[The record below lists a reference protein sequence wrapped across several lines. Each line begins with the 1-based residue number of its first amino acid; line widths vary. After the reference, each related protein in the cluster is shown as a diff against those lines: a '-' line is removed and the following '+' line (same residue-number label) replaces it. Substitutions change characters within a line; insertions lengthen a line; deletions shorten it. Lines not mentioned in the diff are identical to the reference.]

1 MIIGAHTILF
11 STNADAD
18 RAFIREVLK
27 FPAVDGGSGWLI
39 FAAPPRWRALLLRAS
54 CAIR

>member
-1 MIIGAHTILF
+1 MSIGAHTILF